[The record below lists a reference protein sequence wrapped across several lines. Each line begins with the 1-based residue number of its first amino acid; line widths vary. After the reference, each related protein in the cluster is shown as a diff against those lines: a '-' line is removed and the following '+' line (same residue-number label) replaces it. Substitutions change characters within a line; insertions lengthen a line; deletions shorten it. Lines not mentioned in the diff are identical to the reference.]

1 MKWSW
6 ADVWPGARVITL
18 VLDEFEAE
26 QLIDQAREEGRLVG
40 RDVIR
45 GMPAIAFSDPVPAG
59 PKTPAFDDGAPP
71 LHRPADP
78 ADLDAWHGLGRSIE
92 AETAGKPPAGAA
104 MALPEPEPATPA
116 PSRPEAPLKA
126 AKGSSIAPSKPSEEP
141 SGPRIII
148 FPGVRRERLPEP
160 PAVKPAPLR
169 QGDRPVLPAEPK
181 EDNPPAAIKAVDPA
195 TRAMIDEA
203 VNAGRVTKCPPRTYA
218 IDANDPDGAA
228 WKRVGPT
235 GKTAKVAAARARA
248 KASREAGE

>member
-6 ADVWPGARVITL
+6 ADVWPGTRVITL

-45 GMPAIAFSDPVPAG
+45 GMPAIAFGDPSPAG
-59 PKTPAFDDGAPP
+59 GQMRAFDDGAPP
-71 LHRPADP
+71 LRRPDDP

-92 AETAGKPPAGAA
+92 AETVGKPPAAA
-104 MALPEPEPATPA
+104 ARVPPEPVAGEPSRLA
-116 PSRPEAPLKA
+116 PSQPEA
-126 AKGSSIAPSKPSEEP
+126 AKGGSWAPSKPSVEP
-141 SGPRIII
+141 AGQKIII
-148 FPGVRRERLPEP
+148 FPGIRRERLPEP

-203 VNAGRVTKCPPRTYA
+203 VNAGRVTKCPPRTFA
-218 IDANDPDGAA
+218 IDANDPAGVT

-235 GKTAKVAAARARA
+235 GKTAKVAAARAKA
-248 KASREAGE
+248 KSRQEAGE